1 MTGADQ
7 ADRPPGVHPASIP
20 VRRNDPAQYD
30 DLAGTWWDRR
40 GPFAM
45 LHWLAAARAENIPRA
60 SRPGA
65 VLIDVACG
73 GGLLAPYVEP
83 LGYRHIGLDLS
94 VPSLRVAREHGVE
107 PVRADA
113 RRLPFADESADVVVA
128 GECLE
133 HVPDLPRVIAEVC
146 RVLRPGGTLVADT
159 IAATRLAAFISITLA
174 ERLPGG
180 PPKGLHDAALFVDRK
195 ELVRECA
202 RHGVTMELTGLRP
215 AVLATLAWLTGRRPA
230 SRIVRTRPTA
240 VLFEAVGV
248 KGPTE
253 REETR
258 R

>member
-1 MTGADQ
+1 MTGAEQ
-7 ADRPPGVHPASIP
+7 ADRPPGVHPPSIP

-30 DLAGTWWDRR
+30 ELAGTWWDQR

-60 SRPGA
+60 TRPGA

-94 VPSLRVAREHGVE
+94 APSLQVAREHGVD

-133 HVPDLPRVIAEVC
+133 HVPDLPRVLAEVC

-159 IAATRLAAFISITLA
+159 IADTRLAEFISITLA
-174 ERLPGG
+174 EKLPGG

-195 ELVRECA
+195 ELVRECS

-215 AVLATLAWLTGRRPA
+215 AVFATLGWLTGRRPA

-248 KGPTE
+248 KAVTPTDPA
-253 REETR
+253 
-258 R
+258 